1 MRKVVFVSIYIL
13 FHLFVLREVR
23 TPLFG
28 LQTDSLVK
36 ENITEV
42 EHVSVSDLGT
52 RLIYLEYK
60 NDEFQKIWHY
70 KFPFGFFFLLGMIG
84 LIIIGSN
91 KNFYLILIVI
101 HLFTAIIASL
111 VFSFFIFQSVWWLT
125 VCDMLS
131 RYFIPL
137 SSIGII
143 PLSLLD
149 KRNLLHER
157 KAS

>member
-1 MRKVVFVSIYIL
+1 MKKAILVGIYIV

-23 TPLFG
+23 TSLFEF
-28 LQTDSLVK
+28 QTDALVHQ
-36 ENITEV
+36 NITDV
-42 EHVSVSDLGT
+42 ENLSVNKLGT
-52 RLIYLEYK
+52 RLIYLEYQS
-60 NDEFQKIWHY
+60 DDFEKIWHY

-84 LIIIGSN
+84 LILIGSN
-91 KNFYLILIVI
+91 KNFYLVLIVI

-111 VFSFFIFQSVWWLT
+111 VFSFFIFQSAWWLT

-157 KAS
+157 KTS

>member
-1 MRKVVFVSIYIL
+1 MKKAIFVGIYIL
-13 FHLFVLREVR
+13 FHLFILREIR
-23 TPLFG
+23 TSLFSW
-28 LQTDSLVK
+28 QTNALVQT
-36 ENITEV
+36 NAQQIDEV
-42 EHVSVSDLGT
+42 SISDLGT
-52 RLIYLEYK
+52 RLIYIESK
-60 NDEFQKIWHY
+60 TDTIEKIWHY

-84 LIIIGSN
+84 LILIGSD
-91 KNFYLILIVI
+91 KNFYLILITIHVLAAVI
-101 HLFTAIIASL
+101 ATL
-111 VFSFFIFQSVWWLT
+111 VFSFLIYQSIWWLA
-125 VCDMLS
+125 VCDMIS